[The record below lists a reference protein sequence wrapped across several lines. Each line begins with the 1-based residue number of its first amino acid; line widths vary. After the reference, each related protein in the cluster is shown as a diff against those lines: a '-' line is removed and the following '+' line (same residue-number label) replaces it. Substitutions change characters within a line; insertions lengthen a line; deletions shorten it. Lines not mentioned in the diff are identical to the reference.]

1 MGADEI
7 RRTITDRLKLR
18 SYYRDTFANPQNI
31 PGTKVLEHLCKQAK
45 IGEPIFCPG
54 DPHQTAFN
62 AGAQSV
68 VMAIL
73 RYSNKSI
80 TDLIKQLE
88 QEHDTDIADQ

>member
-1 MGADEI
+1 MIENVKRSI
-7 RRTITDRLKLR
+7 QDRIKLR

-62 AGAQSV
+62 AGAQSIV
-68 VMAIL
+68 LAIC

-80 TDLIKQLE
+80 ADLIKQME
-88 QEHDTDIADQ
+88 QTNDFDTANQ